1 MVLYMLSS
9 ITQGQYVYQ
18 LRVEILIAT
27 LEPIHVHNSL
37 KDLHYIHL
45 DQQMFSYL

>member
-1 MVLYMLSS
+1 MHRGSMVSTEGLKY
-9 ITQGQYVYQ
+9 
-18 LRVEILIAT
+18 LIAT